1 MEILTMT
8 LDTDSSV
15 IMSAREPPNDLVGL
29 AAGANTEHDA
39 VAQHQRVALEHAIK
53 AGSFLAAAKD
63 RLPHG
68 RWLPWLAHNC
78 PTISKR
84 TAQVYLQLHYRQADL
99 KCADVP
105 AHLTIDDALKV
116 IAKKK
121 AIEKPARAK
130 ALAKRETVA
139 DLKQQVAQLRTA
151 LDKADGGSFSSND
164 TPEDIVRV
172 LTGMLTPSKLA
183 RVRRLL
189 NGDDQSVPH
198 TSERKH

>member
-1 MEILTMT
+1 MDILTMT

-68 RWLPWLAHNC
+68 RWLPWLAQNC
-78 PTISKR
+78 PTISRR

-121 AIEKPARAK
+121 AIEKPARAP
-130 ALAKRETVA
+130 AKRETVA
-139 DLKQQVAQLRTA
+139 DLKQQVARRHRPRPHGHAHPEQARPSAAPAQRGRPIGSALGKEALR
-151 LDKADGGSFSSND
+151 
-164 TPEDIVRV
+164 
-172 LTGMLTPSKLA
+172 
-183 RVRRLL
+183 
-189 NGDDQSVPH
+189 
-198 TSERKH
+198 

>member
-1 MEILTMT
+1 MK

-29 AAGANTEHDA
+29 AAHANAEHAA
-39 VAQHQRVALEHAIK
+39 VAQHQRVALDHATK
-53 AGSFLAAAKD
+53 AGSFLAAAKE

-68 RWLPWLAHNC
+68 RWLPWLAQNC
-78 PTISKR
+78 PAISKR
-84 TAQVYLQLHYRQADL
+84 TAQVYLQLHYRQAEL

-116 IAKKK
+116 IAKRK
-121 AIEKPARAK
+121 AIENPAPARAP
-130 ALAKRETVA
+130 ARRETVA

-172 LTGMLTPSKLA
+172 LVGMLSPTKLA

-189 NGDDQSVPH
+189 NGDDESTFQAS
-198 TSERKH
+198 TRKH